1 MTRTGGQ
8 LLVEALAAEAVTT
21 VFGVPGVQLDWA
33 VEALRERR
41 DAIRFIVPSHEQAA
55 SYMADGYARATG
67 KVGVCMVVPGPG
79 LLNAMS
85 GLATAYATCSPV
97 LCIVGQ
103 IDSAS
108 IGLEQ
113 GRLHE
118 IVDQSNVL
126 GAVTKWHRLV
136 RSPEEIPAAIAEAF
150 HELRSGIP
158 RPVCLEVPPDVLQA
172 TTDVKF
178 GRPSRPVTRVAPDP
192 AQTARIAARLLSA
205 RLPVILAGR
214 GATAA
219 GGPAALQRLAERL
232 DAIVVMSDGGRG
244 ALADSHPLALPPAA
258 LASVLPLADAVL
270 AVGTRFL
277 STPGTPRPTAEG
289 AFVCHVNLEPAH
301 LRPPRPADEIVTADA
316 VATLKALV
324 DSLGQR
330 RGDHGA
336 STFTATARQLL
347 ADRMAKIQP
356 QTAWLDA
363 LRAALPEDGILVT
376 DLTQVGYLANVS
388 FPVNRPDQLLSAG
401 YQGTLGAGFATALG
415 AAAGA
420 NGRRVVSVSGDGG
433 FAYTLQELSTAKRFG
448 LGVVAIVFA
457 DGRYGNV
464 HRIQSRVFGE
474 TYATELD
481 NPDYAALAHAFGVD
495 HRRVETPDGLATAI
509 ASADGVP
516 LLVEVP
522 VGEMASPWPAV
533 IGTGAFAE
541 PALDHTTQPEP
552 AE

>member
-8 LLVEALAAEAVTT
+8 LLVEALASEAVTT

-67 KVGVCMVVPGPG
+67 EVGVCMVVPGPG

-97 LCIVGQ
+97 LCIAGQ

-126 GAVTKWHRLV
+126 DAVTKWHRLV
-136 RSPEEIPAAIAEAF
+136 RSPEEIPAAVAEAF

-158 RPVCLEVPPDVLQA
+158 RPVCLEIPPDVLQA
-172 TTDVKF
+172 TTDAGF
-178 GRPSRPVTRVAPDP
+178 GRTSFEVPRVAPDP
-192 AQTARIAARLLSA
+192 AQAARIADRLLTA
-205 RLPVILAGR
+205 RRPVILAGR

-219 GGPAALQRLAERL
+219 GGPAALQRLAEQL
-232 DAIVVMSDGGRG
+232 DATVVMSDGGRG

-277 STPGTPRPTAEG
+277 STPGDPRVTADG

-301 LRPPRPADEIVTADA
+301 LRPPRPADEIVAADA
-316 VATLKALV
+316 VATLEALV
-324 DSLGQR
+324 DALGQR
-330 RGDHGA
+330 SGDHGA
-336 STFTATARQLL
+336 ADFTTTARELL
-347 ADRMAKIQP
+347 AGRLAEIQP
-356 QTAWLDA
+356 QTAWLKA

-388 FPVNRPDQLLSAG
+388 FPVTRPGQLLSPG

-420 NGRRVVSVSGDGG
+420 DGRRVVSISGDGG
-433 FAYTLQELSTAKRFG
+433 FAYALQELGTAKRFG

-481 NPDYAALAHAFGVD
+481 NPDYRLLARAFGVD
-495 HRRVETPDGLATAI
+495 HQRVETPDALADAI
-509 ASADGVP
+509 AAAADRP
-516 LLVEVP
+516 LLIEVP

-533 IGTGAFAE
+533 IGTGSFAE
-541 PALDHTTQPEP
+541 PAVDPVHQTEP